1 MKMTGAQAIV
11 RAMEIENVEI
21 LFGLPGAAICPF
33 FDAVSGSKIKNI
45 LIRQE
50 QAAVHAAS
58 GYARVTGKVGVCVA
72 TSGPGATNLV
82 TGIAT
87 AHMDSIPIVAITG
100 QVLLSSIGK
109 DAFQEA
115 DITGSTLPFTKH
127 NYLIKDV
134 NDIPR
139 VIKEA
144 FHIAATGRP
153 GPVLIDIPVDIQ
165 LTEFDFEY
173 PNTIDLKGYKPTVKG
188 HTKQIEKVAKEIAKA
203 KQPLICA
210 GGGIILADASSELR
224 EFAKKCNIP
233 VTTTLMAK
241 GSMPIDDELDLGML
255 GSHGVYIANYAINNA
270 DLIVVMGARVS
281 DRAIG
286 NANVLG
292 EKTKII
298 HIDIDPAEIGKNIN
312 TLIPVVGDIKY
323 ILTELLKIAEKG
335 DNKAWLDKLKEE
347 KKAHIRKP
355 DFDMDGDFVNAKHFL
370 DVLCKKTKEDTIIST
385 EVGEN
390 QIWTANHYKLG
401 TPRVF
406 LTSGGLGTMGYGF
419 PAAIGAKF
427 AKPDKTVIAIEGDGS
442 FQMNFNELGTVMQN
456 NIGIK
461 LVVFNNHR
469 LGMVREYQKVHYKCN
484 YCGVFLEENP
494 DFVMLAKAYG
504 FKGEKITKNSQIEG
518 AIERML
524 SDDETFLLEIEVDPF
539 EDTL

>member
-1 MKMTGAQAIV
+1 MKMTGAQAIIK
-11 RAMEIENVEI
+11 AFEAENVEI
-21 LFGLPGAAICPF
+21 VFGLPGAAICPF
-33 FDAVSGSKIKNI
+33 YDAVTESKIKNI

-58 GYARVTGKVGVCVA
+58 GYARVTGKVGVCIA

-100 QVLLSSIGK
+100 QVLLAHIGK

-115 DITGSTLPFTKH
+115 DITGATLPFTKH
-127 NYLIKDV
+127 NYLVKDV

-144 FHIAATGRP
+144 FHIASTGRP
-153 GPVLIDIPVDIQ
+153 GPVLIDIPVDVQ
-165 LTEFDFEY
+165 LKEFDFEY
-173 PNTIDLKGYKPTVKG
+173 PKTVNLRGYKPTTKG
-188 HTKQIEKVAKEIAKA
+188 HIRQIEKVAQAIEKA
-203 KQPLICA
+203 KQPVILA
-210 GGGIILADASSELR
+210 GGGIITANASQELR
-224 EFAKKCNIP
+224 ELVKICNIP
-233 VTTTLMAK
+233 VTTTLMSK
-241 GSMPIDDELDLGML
+241 GCMPKDSGLDLGML
-255 GSHGVYIANYAINNA
+255 GSHGVYIANYAVNNA
-270 DLIVVMGARVS
+270 DLIIVMGARVS
-281 DRAIG
+281 DRAVG
-286 NANVLG
+286 NAGVIG
-292 EKTKII
+292 KKTKVI
-298 HIDIDPAEIGKNIN
+298 HIDIDPAEIGKNID

-323 ILTELLKIAEKG
+323 ILKELLKIAKG
-335 DNKAWLDKLKEE
+335 NDNREWIDKINET
-347 KKAHIRKP
+347 KKAHVKKP
-355 DFDMDGDFVNAKHFL
+355 DFDKNGEFVNAKHFL
-370 DVLCKKTKEDTIIST
+370 DILSEKVKEGTIVST

-390 QIWTANHYKLG
+390 QIWTANHFKIG

-406 LTSGGLGTMGYGF
+406 LTSGGLGTMGFGF

-456 NIGIK
+456 HLGIK
-461 LVVFNNHR
+461 IVVFNNHR
-469 LGMVREYQKVHYKCN
+469 LGMVREYQKVHYNCN

-504 FKGEKITKNSQIEG
+504 FNGEKISKNSEIEG

-524 SDDETFLLEIEVDPF
+524 ADDKTYMLEIEVDPF